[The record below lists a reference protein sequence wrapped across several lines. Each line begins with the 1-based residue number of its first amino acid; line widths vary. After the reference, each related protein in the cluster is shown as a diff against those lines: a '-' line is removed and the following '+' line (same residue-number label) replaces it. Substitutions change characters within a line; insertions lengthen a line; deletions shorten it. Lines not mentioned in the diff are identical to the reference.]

1 MALWKNKKI
10 ASAPS
15 ANHSG
20 TALETALETERSA
33 GPDRNQNLLTL
44 CSFAAMT
51 F

>member
-20 TALETALETERSA
+20 TALETERSA